1 VTLLE
6 ILRRL
11 GDLVQNWDVIRVV
24 LDTLQAFLRGETV
37 PVVITWERYRL
48 IITIRREFLTGQAGS
63 VVSADAAGD
72 ETGVRRIRV

>member
-1 VTLLE
+1 MTLLE

-24 LDTLQAFLRGETV
+24 LDALQAFLRGETV

-48 IITIRREFLTGQAGS
+48 TITIRREVLTAQAS
-63 VVSADAAGD
+63 SLTSTAGD
-72 ETGVRRIRV
+72 DTGARRIRV

>member
-1 VTLLE
+1 MTLLD

-48 IITIRREFLTGQAGS
+48 TITIRREVITAQASS
-63 VVSADAAGD
+63 VASAAAQGD
-72 ETGVRRIRV
+72 DTGVRRIRV